1 MSSGRDPGGRPDA
14 IEGAP
19 MGELSVEVD
28 PTEVGLDAARLGRA
42 DRLLGAYVD
51 AGRLPGWQLLVS
63 RRGRIAHLSSGGRRN
78 VEAGLPVEPDTL
90 WRIYSMTKPL
100 TSVAAM
106 MLYEEGAFELT
117 DPISRWLPAFAD
129 QRVYV
134 AGPDLR
140 PVTEPAVEPVRVWHL
155 LTHTSGLTYGFHRVH
170 PVDAMLRARGYD
182 FGWPEGTT
190 LAEAVDLWAS
200 LPLLFHPGREWNY
213 SNSTDVLGRLVEVI
227 SGQTLDVFLTER
239 VLGPLGMT
247 ETAFHVPPDHAD
259 RLARLYLATPGGFR
273 ADDAFG
279 AFVLTP
285 PDLLSGGGGLV
296 STIADYHRF
305 TRFLLGGGELDGVR
319 LLGPRTLAYMTR
331 NHLPGGADLDTFGR
345 PIFAETP
352 LRGVGFGLGFAV
364 IQDPAAYRTLSSA
377 GEYNWG
383 GLAGTSFWVDPAEDL
398 SVVLMVQLV
407 PSSTLPLRTQ
417 LRQTIYQAVVD

>member
-1 MSSGRDPGGRPDA
+1 
-14 IEGAP
+14 
-19 MGELSVEVD
+19 
-28 PTEVGLDAARLGRA
+28 
-42 DRLLGAYVD
+42 
-51 AGRLPGWQLLVS
+51 
-63 RRGRIAHLSSGGRRN
+63 
-78 VEAGLPVEPDTL
+78 
-90 WRIYSMTKPL
+90 
-100 TSVAAM
+100 
-106 MLYEEGAFELT
+106 
-117 DPISRWLPAFAD
+117 
-129 QRVYV
+129 
-134 AGPDLR
+134 
-140 PVTEPAVEPVRVWHL
+140 
-155 LTHTSGLTYGFHRVH
+155 
-170 PVDAMLRARGYD
+170 
-182 FGWPEGTT
+182 
-190 LAEAVDLWAS
+190 
-200 LPLLFHPGREWNY
+200 
-213 SNSTDVLGRLVEVI
+213 
-227 SGQTLDVFLTER
+227 
-239 VLGPLGMT
+239 MT
-247 ETAFHVPPDHAD
+247 ETAFHVPPDRAD
-259 RLARLYLATPGGFR
+259 RLARLYLATPGGFA

-285 PDLLSGGGGLV
+285 PSLLSGGGGMV

-383 GLAGTSFWVDPAEDL
+383 GLASTSFWVDPAEDL

-417 LRQTIYQAVVD
+417 LRQTIYQAVID